1 MPNFQTEQLLL
12 LHYIKNIMRL
22 ASKESRVETSDF
34 HKPEYAAIYKALKTI
49 LATGKTISK
58 NGQVTSP
65 SDKDIIMCIAEHGYI
80 PGFEIKNQGWVTDLC
95 ESAILTESFEYVFA
109 DFKRQSLVEKLVK
122 YGFKPETFYANPD
135 DNLDDKVLKPEFAG
149 LGAPDILDSVKA
161 GLTLVGG
168 EFSRK
173 GTSDVQSAFD
183 NLENLLNETSETP
196 ECGPPI
202 QGDIFSSIIG
212 GAITSRLYIR
222 SASSGMGKTRASVGD
237 ACFLAFPLRYD
248 WTTKQWIEDG
258 RSEKVCLIITEQSM
272 EEVQMMMLAYLS
284 GVNES
289 LIKRGT
295 WSERQKDVVYQA
307 LKVVKAFKDNL
318 TIIRVPNPSIA
329 LLDSVIRE
337 QVILKKI
344 KYVFYDYVF
353 VSPSLLG
360 EFRGQNLRND
370 EILLMFS
377 DALKKL
383 AVDLDIFIM
392 TSTQVNAKADDN
404 KDVRNEAT
412 LAGSRAIINKADFG
426 CVMARPT
433 KEELVAIAGRCKI
446 YEEEVWNEK
455 YPLVPFNMPNCVT
468 DVYKNRGGADT
479 QIRIWSYLDLGTMK
493 RQDYFALDS
502 RNEEVKLA
510 ICPDYTIPFDEE
522 DLKKLELCK
531 KELNN
536 Q

>member
-22 ASKESRVETSDF
+22 ASKEWRVETSDF

-49 LATGKTISK
+49 LATGKTISN

-65 SDKDIIMCIAEHGYI
+65 SDKDLIMCIAEHNYI
-80 PGFEIKNQGWVTDLC
+80 PGFEIKNQGWITDLY
-95 ESAILTESFEYVFA
+95 ETVSLTDSFEYIFA

-122 YGFKPETFYANPD
+122 YGLDPKNFYVNPND
-135 DNLDDKVLKPEFAG
+135 SLDNKVLKPEFAG
-149 LGAPDILDSVKA
+149 LGAPDILDSIKA
-161 GLTLVGG
+161 DIALVGG

-183 NLENLLNETSETP
+183 NLESLLNETAETP
-196 ECGPPI
+196 EVGPPL
-202 QGDIFSSIIG
+202 QGDLFNAILG
-212 GAITSRLYIR
+212 GAISSRLCIR
-222 SASSGMGKTRASVGD
+222 SASSGLGKTRTSVGD
-237 ACFLAFPLRYD
+237 ACLLAFPLRYD
-248 WTTKQWIEDG
+248 WKLKRWIKDG

-284 GVNES
+284 GVNEAA
-289 LIKRGT
+289 IKRNT
-295 WSERQKDVVYQA
+295 WSQEQKRIVYQA
-307 LKVVKAFKDNL
+307 LKVVEIFQDNL
-318 TIIRVPNPSIA
+318 TIIRIPNPSIS

-433 KEELVAIAGRCKI
+433 KEELVAISGLCETEKI
-446 YEEEVWNEK
+446 KWESEHIE
-455 YPLVPFNMPNCVT
+455 PFQMPNCVT
-468 DVYKNRGGADT
+468 DIYKNRGGADT
-479 QIRIWSYLDLGTMK
+479 QMRIWSYLDLGTMK
-493 RQDYFALDS
+493 RHDYFVTDS
-502 RNEEVKLA
+502 RNEGKTPT
-510 ICPDYTIPFDEE
+510 ICPDYDIPFEEE
-522 DLKKLELCK
+522 DLVKRDLCE

>member
-22 ASKESRVETSDF
+22 ASKEWRVETSDF

-49 LATGKTISK
+49 LATGKTISN

-65 SDKDIIMCIAEHGYI
+65 SDKDLIMCIAEHNYI
-80 PGFEIKNQGWVTDLC
+80 PGFEIKNQGWITDLY
-95 ESAILTESFEYVFA
+95 ETVSLTDSFEYVFA

-122 YGFKPETFYANPD
+122 YGLDPKNFYVNPN
-135 DNLDDKVLKPEFAG
+135 DNLDNKVLKPEFAG
-149 LGAPDILDSVKA
+149 LGAPDILDSIKA
-161 GLTLVGG
+161 DIALIGG

-183 NLENLLNETSETP
+183 NLESLLNETAETP
-196 ECGPPI
+196 EVGPPL
-202 QGDIFSSIIG
+202 QGDLFNAILG
-212 GAITSRLYIR
+212 GAISSRLCIR
-222 SASSGMGKTRASVGD
+222 SASSGLGKTRTSVGD
-237 ACFLAFPLRYD
+237 ACLLAFPLRYD
-248 WTTKQWIEDG
+248 WKSKRWIKDG

-284 GVNES
+284 GVNEAA
-289 LIKRGT
+289 IKRNT
-295 WSERQKDVVYQA
+295 WSQEQKRIVYQA
-307 LKVVKAFKDNL
+307 LKVVEIFQDNL
-318 TIIRVPNPSIA
+318 TIIRVPNPSIS

-433 KEELVAIAGRCKI
+433 KEELVAISGLCETEKI
-446 YEEEVWNEK
+446 KWESEHIE
-455 YPLVPFNMPNCVT
+455 PFQMPNCVT
-468 DVYKNRGGADT
+468 DIYKNRGGADT
-479 QIRIWSYLDLGTMK
+479 QMRIWSYLDLGTMK
-493 RQDYFALDS
+493 RHDYFVTDS
-502 RNEEVKLA
+502 RNEGKTPT
-510 ICPDYTIPFDEE
+510 ICPDYDIPFEEE
-522 DLKKLELCK
+522 DTEKLDLCE

>member
-22 ASKESRVETSDF
+22 ASKEWRVETSDF

-49 LATGKTISK
+49 LATGKTISN

-65 SDKDIIMCIAEHGYI
+65 SDKDLIMCIAEHNYI
-80 PGFEIKNQGWVTDLC
+80 PGFEIKNQGWITDLY
-95 ESAILTESFEYVFA
+95 ETVSLTDSFEYVFA

-122 YGFKPETFYANPD
+122 YGLDPKNFYVNPND
-135 DNLDDKVLKPEFAG
+135 SLDNKVLKPEFAG
-149 LGAPDILDSVKA
+149 LGAPDILDSIKA
-161 GLTLVGG
+161 DIALIGG

-183 NLENLLNETSETP
+183 NLESLLNETAETP
-196 ECGPPI
+196 EVGPPL
-202 QGDIFSSIIG
+202 QGDLFNAILG
-212 GAITSRLYIR
+212 GAISSRLCIR
-222 SASSGMGKTRASVGD
+222 SASSGLGKTRTSVGD
-237 ACFLAFPLRYD
+237 ACLLAFPLRYD
-248 WTTKQWIEDG
+248 WKLKKWIKDG

-284 GVNES
+284 GVNEAA
-289 LIKRGT
+289 IKRNT
-295 WSERQKDVVYQA
+295 WSQEQKRIVYQA
-307 LKVVKAFKDNL
+307 LKVVETFQDNL
-318 TIIRVPNPSIA
+318 TIIRVPNPSIS

-433 KEELVAIAGRCKI
+433 KEELVAISGLCETEKI
-446 YEEEVWNEK
+446 KWEAKHIE
-455 YPLVPFNMPNCVT
+455 PFQMPNCVT
-468 DVYKNRGGADT
+468 DIYKNRGGADT
-479 QIRIWSYLDLGTMK
+479 QMRIWSYLDLGTMK
-493 RQDYFALDS
+493 RHDYFVTDS
-502 RNEEVKLA
+502 RNEGKTPT
-510 ICPDYTIPFDEE
+510 ICPEYNIPFEEE
-522 DLKKLELCK
+522 DIEKLDLCE

>member
-22 ASKESRVETSDF
+22 ASKEWRVETSDF

-49 LATGKTISK
+49 LATGKTISN

-65 SDKDIIMCIAEHGYI
+65 SDKDLIMCIAEHNYI
-80 PGFEIKNQGWVTDLC
+80 PDFEIKNQGWITDLY
-95 ESAILTESFEYVFA
+95 ETVSLTDSFEYVFA

-122 YGFKPETFYANPD
+122 YGLDPKNFYVNPND
-135 DNLDDKVLKPEFAG
+135 SLDNKVLKPEFAG
-149 LGAPDILDSVKA
+149 LGAPDILDSIKA
-161 GLTLVGG
+161 DIALVGG

-183 NLENLLNETSETP
+183 NLESLLNETAETP
-196 ECGPPI
+196 EVGPPL
-202 QGDIFSSIIG
+202 QGDLFNAILG
-212 GAITSRLYIR
+212 GAISSRLCIR
-222 SASSGMGKTRASVGD
+222 SASSGLGKTRTSVGD
-237 ACFLAFPLRYD
+237 ACLLAFPLHYD
-248 WTTKQWIEDG
+248 WKLKRWIKDG

-284 GVNES
+284 GVNEAE
-289 LIKRGT
+289 IKRNT
-295 WSERQKDVVYQA
+295 WSQEQKRIVYQA
-307 LKVVKAFKDNL
+307 LKVVEIFQDNL
-318 TIIRVPNPSIA
+318 TIIRVPNPSIS

-433 KEELVAIAGRCKI
+433 KEELVAISGLCETEKI
-446 YEEEVWNEK
+446 KWESEHIE
-455 YPLVPFNMPNCVT
+455 PFQMPNCVT
-468 DVYKNRGGADT
+468 DIYKNRGGADT
-479 QIRIWSYLDLGTMK
+479 QMRIWSYLDLGTMK
-493 RQDYFALDS
+493 RHDYFVTDS
-502 RNEEVKLA
+502 RNEGKMPT
-510 ICPDYTIPFDEE
+510 ICPDYDIPFEE
-522 DLKKLELCK
+522 KDLVKRDLCE

>member
-22 ASKESRVETSDF
+22 ASKEWRVETSDF

-49 LATGKTISK
+49 LATGKTISN

-65 SDKDIIMCIAEHGYI
+65 SDKDLIMCIAEHNYI

-95 ESAILTESFEYVFA
+95 ETVSLTDSFEYVFA

-122 YGFKPETFYANPD
+122 YGLDPKNFYVNPND
-135 DNLDDKVLKPEFAG
+135 SLDNKVLKPEFAG
-149 LGAPDILDSVKA
+149 LGAPDILDSIKA
-161 GLTLVGG
+161 DIALVGG

-183 NLENLLNETSETP
+183 NLESLLNETAETP
-196 ECGPPI
+196 EVGPPL
-202 QGDIFSSIIG
+202 QGDLFNAILG
-212 GAITSRLYIR
+212 GAISSRLCIR
-222 SASSGMGKTRASVGD
+222 SASSGLGKTRTSVGD
-237 ACFLAFPLRYD
+237 ACLLAFPLRYD
-248 WTTKQWIEDG
+248 WKLKRWIKDG

-284 GVNES
+284 GVNEAA
-289 LIKRGT
+289 IKRNT
-295 WSERQKDVVYQA
+295 WSQEQKRIVYQA
-307 LKVVKAFKDNL
+307 LKVVETFQNNL
-318 TIIRVPNPSIA
+318 TIIRVPNPSIS

-433 KEELVAIAGRCKI
+433 KEELVAISGLCETEKI
-446 YEEEVWNEK
+446 EWEAKHIE
-455 YPLVPFNMPNCVT
+455 PFQMPNCVT
-468 DVYKNRGGADT
+468 DIYKNRGGADT
-479 QIRIWSYLDLGTMK
+479 QMRIWSYLDLGTMK
-493 RQDYFALDS
+493 RHDYFVTDN
-502 RNEEVKLA
+502 RNEGKTPT
-510 ICPDYTIPFDEE
+510 ICPDYNIPFEEE
-522 DLKKLELCK
+522 DLVKRDLCE

>member
-22 ASKESRVETSDF
+22 ASKEWRVETSDF

-49 LATGKTISK
+49 LATGKTISN

-65 SDKDIIMCIAEHGYI
+65 SDKDLIMCIAEHNYI
-80 PGFEIKNQGWVTDLC
+80 PGFEIKNQGWITDLY
-95 ESAILTESFEYVFA
+95 ETVSLTDSFEYVFA

-122 YGFKPETFYANPD
+122 YGLDPKNFYVNPN
-135 DNLDDKVLKPEFAG
+135 DNLDNKVLKPEFAG
-149 LGAPDILDSVKA
+149 LGASDILDSIKA
-161 GLTLVGG
+161 DIALIGG

-183 NLENLLNETSETP
+183 NLESLLNETAETP
-196 ECGPPI
+196 EVGPPL
-202 QGDIFSSIIG
+202 QGDLFNAILG
-212 GAITSRLYIR
+212 GAISSRLCIR
-222 SASSGMGKTRASVGD
+222 SASSGLGKTRTSVGD
-237 ACFLAFPLRYD
+237 ACLLAFPLRYD
-248 WTTKQWIEDG
+248 WKLKKWIKEG

-284 GVNES
+284 GVNEAA
-289 LIKRGT
+289 IKRNT
-295 WSERQKDVVYQA
+295 WSQEQKRIVYQA
-307 LKVVKAFKDNL
+307 LKVVETFQNNL
-318 TIIRVPNPSIA
+318 TIIRVPNPSIS

-433 KEELVAIAGRCKI
+433 KEELVAISDLCETEKI
-446 YEEEVWNEK
+446 KWEAEHIE
-455 YPLVPFNMPNCVT
+455 PFQMPNCVT
-468 DVYKNRGGADT
+468 DIYKNRGGADT
-479 QIRIWSYLDLGTMK
+479 QMRIWSYLDLGTMK
-493 RQDYFALDS
+493 RHDYFVTDS
-502 RNEEVKLA
+502 RNEGKTPT
-510 ICPDYTIPFDEE
+510 ICPDYDIPFEEE
-522 DLKKLELCK
+522 DIEKLDLCE

>member
-22 ASKESRVETSDF
+22 ASKEWRVETSDF

-49 LATGKTISK
+49 LATGKTISN

-65 SDKDIIMCIAEHGYI
+65 SDKDLIMCIAEHNYI
-80 PGFEIKNQGWVTDLC
+80 PGFEIKNQGWITDLY
-95 ESAILTESFEYVFA
+95 ETVSLTDSFEYVFA

-122 YGFKPETFYANPD
+122 YGLDPKNFYVNPN
-135 DNLDDKVLKPEFAG
+135 DNLDNKVLKPEFAG
-149 LGAPDILDSVKA
+149 LGASDILDSIKA
-161 GLTLVGG
+161 DIALIGG

-183 NLENLLNETSETP
+183 NLESLLNETAETP
-196 ECGPPI
+196 EVGPPL
-202 QGDIFSSIIG
+202 QGDLFNAILG
-212 GAITSRLYIR
+212 GAISSRLCIR
-222 SASSGMGKTRASVGD
+222 SASSGLGKTRTSVGD
-237 ACFLAFPLRYD
+237 ACLLAFPLRYD
-248 WTTKQWIEDG
+248 WKLKKWIKYG

-284 GVNES
+284 GVNEAA
-289 LIKRGT
+289 IKRNT
-295 WSERQKDVVYQA
+295 WSQEQKRIVYQA
-307 LKVVKAFKDNL
+307 LKVVETFQNNL
-318 TIIRVPNPSIA
+318 TIIRVPNPSIS

-433 KEELVAIAGRCKI
+433 KEELVAISGLCETEKI
-446 YEEEVWNEK
+446 KWEAEHIE
-455 YPLVPFNMPNCVT
+455 PFQMPNCVT
-468 DVYKNRGGADT
+468 DIYKNRGGADT
-479 QIRIWSYLDLGTMK
+479 QMRIWSYLDLGTMK
-493 RQDYFALDS
+493 RHDYFVTDS
-502 RNEEVKLA
+502 RNEGKTPT
-510 ICPDYTIPFDEE
+510 ICPDYDIPFEEE
-522 DLKKLELCK
+522 DIEKLDLCE

>member
-22 ASKESRVETSDF
+22 ASKEWRVETSDF

-49 LATGKTISK
+49 LATGKTISN

-65 SDKDIIMCIAEHGYI
+65 SDKDLIMCIAEHNYI
-80 PGFEIKNQGWVTDLC
+80 PGFEIKNQGWITDLY
-95 ESAILTESFEYVFA
+95 ETVSLTDSFEYVFA

-122 YGFKPETFYANPD
+122 YGLDPKNFYVNPND
-135 DNLDDKVLKPEFAG
+135 SLDNKVLKPEFAG
-149 LGAPDILDSVKA
+149 LGAPDILDSIKA
-161 GLTLVGG
+161 DISLVGG

-183 NLENLLNETSETP
+183 NLESLLNETAETP
-196 ECGPPI
+196 EVGPPL
-202 QGDIFSSIIG
+202 QGDLFNAILG
-212 GAITSRLYIR
+212 GAISSRLCIR
-222 SASSGMGKTRASVGD
+222 SASSGLGKTRTSVGD
-237 ACFLAFPLRYD
+237 ACLLAFPLRYD
-248 WTTKQWIEDG
+248 WKLKRWIKDG

-284 GVNES
+284 GVNEAA
-289 LIKRGT
+289 IKRNT
-295 WSERQKDVVYQA
+295 WSQEQKKIVYQA
-307 LKVVKAFKDNL
+307 LKVVEIFQDNL
-318 TIIRVPNPSIA
+318 TIIRVPNPSIS
-329 LLDSVIRE
+329 LLDSIIRE

-433 KEELVAIAGRCKI
+433 KEELVAISGLCETEKI
-446 YEEEVWNEK
+446 KWESEHIE
-455 YPLVPFNMPNCVT
+455 PFQMPNCVT
-468 DVYKNRGGADT
+468 DIYKNRGGADT
-479 QIRIWSYLDLGTMK
+479 QMRIWSYLDLGTMK
-493 RQDYFALDS
+493 RHDYFVTDS
-502 RNEEVKLA
+502 RNEGKTPT
-510 ICPDYTIPFDEE
+510 ICPDYDIPFEEE
-522 DLKKLELCK
+522 DLVKRDLCE

>member
-22 ASKESRVETSDF
+22 ASKEWRVETSDF

-49 LATGKTISK
+49 LATGKTISN

-65 SDKDIIMCIAEHGYI
+65 SDKDLIMCIAEHNYI
-80 PGFEIKNQGWVTDLC
+80 PGFEIKNQGWITDLY
-95 ESAILTESFEYVFA
+95 ETVSLTDSFEYVFA

-122 YGFKPETFYANPD
+122 YGLDPKNFYVNPN
-135 DNLDDKVLKPEFAG
+135 DNLDNKVLKPEFAG
-149 LGAPDILDSVKA
+149 LGAPDILDSIKA
-161 GLTLVGG
+161 DIALIGG

-183 NLENLLNETSETP
+183 NLESLLNETAETP
-196 ECGPPI
+196 EVGPPL
-202 QGDIFSSIIG
+202 QGDLFNAILG
-212 GAITSRLYIR
+212 GAISSRLCIR
-222 SASSGMGKTRASVGD
+222 SASSGLGKTRTSVGD
-237 ACFLAFPLRYD
+237 ACLLAFPLRYD
-248 WTTKQWIEDG
+248 WKLKKWIKYG

-284 GVNES
+284 GVNEAA
-289 LIKRGT
+289 IKRNT
-295 WSERQKDVVYQA
+295 WSQEQKRIVYQA
-307 LKVVKAFKDNL
+307 LKVVETFQDNL
-318 TIIRVPNPSIA
+318 TIIRVPNPSIS

-433 KEELVAIAGRCKI
+433 KEELVAISDLCETEKI
-446 YEEEVWNEK
+446 KWEAEHIE
-455 YPLVPFNMPNCVT
+455 PFQMPNCVT
-468 DVYKNRGGADT
+468 DIYKNRGGADT
-479 QIRIWSYLDLGTMK
+479 QMRIWSYLDLGTMK
-493 RQDYFALDS
+493 RHDYFVTDS
-502 RNEEVKLA
+502 RNEGKTPT
-510 ICPDYTIPFDEE
+510 ICPDYDIPFEEE
-522 DLKKLELCK
+522 DIEKLDLCE

>member
-22 ASKESRVETSDF
+22 ASKEWRVETSDF

-49 LATGKTISK
+49 LATGKTISN

-65 SDKDIIMCIAEHGYI
+65 SDKDLIMCIAEHNYI
-80 PGFEIKNQGWVTDLC
+80 PGFEIKNQGWITDLY
-95 ESAILTESFEYVFA
+95 ETVSLTDSFEYVFA

-122 YGFKPETFYANPD
+122 YGLDPKNFYVNPN
-135 DNLDDKVLKPEFAG
+135 DNLDNKVLKPEFAG
-149 LGAPDILDSVKA
+149 LGAPDILDSIKA
-161 GLTLVGG
+161 DIALIGG

-183 NLENLLNETSETP
+183 NLESLLNETAETP
-196 ECGPPI
+196 EVGPPL
-202 QGDIFSSIIG
+202 QGDLFNAILG
-212 GAITSRLYIR
+212 GAISSRLCIR
-222 SASSGMGKTRASVGD
+222 SASSGLGKTRTSVGD
-237 ACFLAFPLRYD
+237 ACLLAFPLRYD
-248 WTTKQWIEDG
+248 WKLKKWIKDG

-284 GVNES
+284 GVNEAA
-289 LIKRGT
+289 IKRNT
-295 WSERQKDVVYQA
+295 WSQEQKRIVYQA
-307 LKVVKAFKDNL
+307 LKVVETFQDNL
-318 TIIRVPNPSIA
+318 TIIRVPNPSIS

-433 KEELVAIAGRCKI
+433 KEELVAISDLCETEKI
-446 YEEEVWNEK
+446 KWEAEHIE
-455 YPLVPFNMPNCVT
+455 PFQMPNCVT
-468 DVYKNRGGADT
+468 DIYKNRGGADT
-479 QIRIWSYLDLGTMK
+479 QMRIWSYLDLGTMK
-493 RQDYFALDS
+493 RHDYFVTDS
-502 RNEEVKLA
+502 RNEGKTPT
-510 ICPDYTIPFDEE
+510 ICPDYDIPFEEE
-522 DLKKLELCK
+522 DIEKLDLCE

>member
-22 ASKESRVETSDF
+22 ASKEWRVETSDF

-49 LATGKTISK
+49 LATGKTISN

-65 SDKDIIMCIAEHGYI
+65 SDKDLIMCIAEHNYI

-95 ESAILTESFEYVFA
+95 ETVSLTDSFEYVFA

-122 YGFKPETFYANPD
+122 YGLDPKNFYVNPND
-135 DNLDDKVLKPEFAG
+135 SLDNKVLKPEFAG
-149 LGAPDILDSVKA
+149 LGAPDILDSIKA
-161 GLTLVGG
+161 DIALVGG

-183 NLENLLNETSETP
+183 NLESLLNETAETP
-196 ECGPPI
+196 EVGPPL
-202 QGDIFSSIIG
+202 QGDLFNAILG
-212 GAITSRLYIR
+212 GAISSRLCIR
-222 SASSGMGKTRASVGD
+222 SASSGLGKTRTSVGD
-237 ACFLAFPLRYD
+237 ACLLAFPLHYD
-248 WTTKQWIEDG
+248 WKLKRWIKDG

-284 GVNES
+284 GVNEAA
-289 LIKRGT
+289 IKRNT
-295 WSERQKDVVYQA
+295 WSQEQKRIVYQA
-307 LKVVKAFKDNL
+307 LKVVEIFQDNL
-318 TIIRVPNPSIA
+318 TIIRVPNPSIS

-433 KEELVAIAGRCKI
+433 KEELVAISGLCETEKI
-446 YEEEVWNEK
+446 KWESEHIE
-455 YPLVPFNMPNCVT
+455 PFQMPNCVT
-468 DVYKNRGGADT
+468 DIYKNRGGADT
-479 QIRIWSYLDLGTMK
+479 QMRIWSYLDLGTMK
-493 RQDYFALDS
+493 RHDYFVTDN
-502 RNEEVKLA
+502 RNEGKTPT
-510 ICPDYTIPFDEE
+510 ICPDYAIPFEEE
-522 DLKKLELCK
+522 DLVKRDLCE

>member
-22 ASKESRVETSDF
+22 ASKEWRVETSDF

-49 LATGKTISK
+49 LATGKTISN

-65 SDKDIIMCIAEHGYI
+65 SDKDLIMCIAEHNYI
-80 PGFEIKNQGWVTDLC
+80 PGFEIKNQGWVTDLY
-95 ESAILTESFEYVFA
+95 ETVSLTDSFEYVFA

-122 YGFKPETFYANPD
+122 YGFDPKNFYVNPND
-135 DNLDDKVLKPEFAG
+135 SLDNKVLKPEFAG
-149 LGAPDILDSVKA
+149 LGAPDILDSIKA
-161 GLTLVGG
+161 DIALIGG

-183 NLENLLNETSETP
+183 NLESLLNETAETP
-196 ECGPPI
+196 EVGPPL
-202 QGDIFSSIIG
+202 QGDLFNAILG
-212 GAITSRLYIR
+212 GAISSRLCIR
-222 SASSGMGKTRASVGD
+222 SASSGLGKTRTSVGD
-237 ACFLAFPLRYD
+237 ACLLAFPLRYD
-248 WTTKQWIEDG
+248 WKLKKWIKDG

-284 GVNES
+284 GVNEAA
-289 LIKRGT
+289 IKRNT
-295 WSERQKDVVYQA
+295 WSQEQKRIVYQA
-307 LKVVKAFKDNL
+307 LKVVETFQDNL
-318 TIIRVPNPSIA
+318 TIIRVPNPSIS

-377 DALKKL
+377 DSLKKL

-433 KEELVAIAGRCKI
+433 KEELVAISDLCETEKI
-446 YEEEVWNEK
+446 KWEAEHIE
-455 YPLVPFNMPNCVT
+455 PFQMPNCVT
-468 DVYKNRGGADT
+468 DIYKNRGGADT
-479 QIRIWSYLDLGTMK
+479 QMRIWSYLDLGTMK
-493 RQDYFALDS
+493 RHDYFVTDS
-502 RNEEVKLA
+502 RNEGKTPT
-510 ICPDYTIPFDEE
+510 ICPDYNIPFEEE
-522 DLKKLELCK
+522 DIEKLDLCE

>member
-22 ASKESRVETSDF
+22 ASKEWRVETSDF

-49 LATGKTISK
+49 LATGKTISN

-65 SDKDIIMCIAEHGYI
+65 SDKDLIMCIAEHNYI
-80 PGFEIKNQGWVTDLC
+80 PGFEIKNQGWVTDLY
-95 ESAILTESFEYVFA
+95 ETVSLTDSFEYVFA

-122 YGFKPETFYANPD
+122 YGFDPKNFYVNPND
-135 DNLDDKVLKPEFAG
+135 SLDNKVLKPEFAG
-149 LGAPDILDSVKA
+149 LGAPDILDSIKA
-161 GLTLVGG
+161 DIALIGG

-183 NLENLLNETSETP
+183 NLESLLNETAETP
-196 ECGPPI
+196 EVGPPL
-202 QGDIFSSIIG
+202 QGDLFNAILG
-212 GAITSRLYIR
+212 GAISSRLCIR
-222 SASSGMGKTRASVGD
+222 SASSGLGKTRTSVGD
-237 ACFLAFPLRYD
+237 ACLLAFPLRYD
-248 WTTKQWIEDG
+248 WKLKKWIKDG

-284 GVNES
+284 GVNEAA
-289 LIKRGT
+289 IKRNT
-295 WSERQKDVVYQA
+295 WSQEQKRIVYQA
-307 LKVVKAFKDNL
+307 LKVVETFQDNL
-318 TIIRVPNPSIA
+318 TIIRVPNPSIS

-433 KEELVAIAGRCKI
+433 KEELVAISSLCETKKI
-446 YEEEVWNEK
+446 EWEAEHIE
-455 YPLVPFNMPNCVT
+455 PFQMPNCVT
-468 DVYKNRGGADT
+468 DIYKNRGGADT
-479 QIRIWSYLDLGTMK
+479 QMRIWSYLDLGTMK
-493 RQDYFALDS
+493 RHDYFVTDS
-502 RNEEVKLA
+502 RNEGKTPT
-510 ICPDYTIPFDEE
+510 ICPDYNIPFEEE
-522 DLKKLELCK
+522 DIEKLDLCE

>member
-22 ASKESRVETSDF
+22 ASKEWRVETSDF

-49 LATGKTISK
+49 LATGKTISN

-65 SDKDIIMCIAEHGYI
+65 SDKDLIMCIAEHNYI
-80 PGFEIKNQGWVTDLC
+80 PGFEIKNQGWITDLY
-95 ESAILTESFEYVFA
+95 ETVSLTDSFEYVFA

-122 YGFKPETFYANPD
+122 YGLDPKNFYVNPN
-135 DNLDDKVLKPEFAG
+135 DNLDNKVLKPEFAG
-149 LGAPDILDSVKA
+149 LGASDILDSIKA
-161 GLTLVGG
+161 DIALIGG

-183 NLENLLNETSETP
+183 NLESLLNETAETP
-196 ECGPPI
+196 EVGPPL
-202 QGDIFSSIIG
+202 QGDLFNAILG
-212 GAITSRLYIR
+212 GAISSRLCIR
-222 SASSGMGKTRASVGD
+222 SASSGLGKTRTSVGD
-237 ACFLAFPLRYD
+237 ACLLAFPLRYD
-248 WTTKQWIEDG
+248 WKLKKWIKEG

-284 GVNES
+284 GVNEAA
-289 LIKRGT
+289 IKRNT
-295 WSERQKDVVYQA
+295 WSQEQKRIVYQA
-307 LKVVKAFKDNL
+307 LKVVETFQNNL
-318 TIIRVPNPSIA
+318 TIIRVPNPSIS

-433 KEELVAIAGRCKI
+433 KEELVAISDLCETEKI
-446 YEEEVWNEK
+446 KWEAK
-455 YPLVPFNMPNCVT
+455 YIEPFQMPNCVT
-468 DVYKNRGGADT
+468 DIYKNRGGADT
-479 QIRIWSYLDLGTMK
+479 QMRIWSYLDLGTMK
-493 RQDYFALDS
+493 RHDYFVTDS
-502 RNEEVKLA
+502 RNEGKTPT
-510 ICPDYTIPFDEE
+510 ICPEYNIPFEEE
-522 DLKKLELCK
+522 DIEKLDLCEKK
-531 KELNN
+531 LNN

>member
-1 MPNFQTEQLLL
+1 
-12 LHYIKNIMRL
+12 MRL
-22 ASKESRVETSDF
+22 ASKEWRVETSDF

-49 LATGKTISK
+49 LATGKTISN

-65 SDKDIIMCIAEHGYI
+65 SDKDLIMCIAEHNYI
-80 PGFEIKNQGWVTDLC
+80 PGFEIKNQGWITDLY
-95 ESAILTESFEYVFA
+95 ETVSLTDSFEYVFA

-122 YGFKPETFYANPD
+122 YGLDPKNFYVNPN
-135 DNLDDKVLKPEFAG
+135 DNLDNKVLKPEFAG
-149 LGAPDILDSVKA
+149 LGASDILDSIKA
-161 GLTLVGG
+161 DIALIGG

-183 NLENLLNETSETP
+183 NLESLLNETAETP
-196 ECGPPI
+196 EVGPPL
-202 QGDIFSSIIG
+202 QGDLFNAILG
-212 GAITSRLYIR
+212 GAISSRLCIR
-222 SASSGMGKTRASVGD
+222 SASSGLGKTRTSVGD
-237 ACFLAFPLRYD
+237 ACLLAFPLRYD
-248 WTTKQWIEDG
+248 WKLKKWIKYG

-284 GVNES
+284 GVNEAA
-289 LIKRGT
+289 IKRNT
-295 WSERQKDVVYQA
+295 WSQEQKRIVYQA
-307 LKVVKAFKDNL
+307 LKVVETFQNNL
-318 TIIRVPNPSIA
+318 TIIRVPNPSIS

-433 KEELVAIAGRCKI
+433 KEELVAISDLCETEKI
-446 YEEEVWNEK
+446 KWEAEHIE
-455 YPLVPFNMPNCVT
+455 PFQMPNCVT
-468 DVYKNRGGADT
+468 DIYKNRGGADT
-479 QIRIWSYLDLGTMK
+479 QMRIWSYLDLGTMK
-493 RQDYFALDS
+493 RHDYFVTDS
-502 RNEEVKLA
+502 RNEGKTPT
-510 ICPDYTIPFDEE
+510 ICPDYDIPFEEE
-522 DLKKLELCK
+522 DIEKLDLCE

>member
-22 ASKESRVETSDF
+22 ASKEWRVETSDF

-49 LATGKTISK
+49 LATGKTISN

-65 SDKDIIMCIAEHGYI
+65 SDKDLIMCIAEHNYI
-80 PGFEIKNQGWVTDLC
+80 PGFEIKNQGWITDLY
-95 ESAILTESFEYVFA
+95 ETVSLTDSFEYVFA

-122 YGFKPETFYANPD
+122 YGLDPKNFYVNPND
-135 DNLDDKVLKPEFAG
+135 SLDNKVLKPEFAG
-149 LGAPDILDSVKA
+149 LGAPDILDSIKA
-161 GLTLVGG
+161 DIALIGG

-183 NLENLLNETSETP
+183 NLESLLNETAETP
-196 ECGPPI
+196 EVGPPL
-202 QGDIFSSIIG
+202 QGDLFNAILG
-212 GAITSRLYIR
+212 GAISSRLCIR
-222 SASSGMGKTRASVGD
+222 SASSGLGKTRTSVGD
-237 ACFLAFPLRYD
+237 ACLLAFPLRYD
-248 WTTKQWIEDG
+248 WKLKKWIKDG

-284 GVNES
+284 GVNEAA
-289 LIKRGT
+289 IKRNT
-295 WSERQKDVVYQA
+295 WSQEQKRIVYQA
-307 LKVVKAFKDNL
+307 LKVVETFQDNL
-318 TIIRVPNPSIA
+318 TIIRVPNPSIS

-360 EFRGQNLRND
+360 EFKGQNLRND

-433 KEELVAIAGRCKI
+433 KEELVAISSLCETEKI
-446 YEEEVWNEK
+446 QWEAEHIE
-455 YPLVPFNMPNCVT
+455 PFQMPNCVT
-468 DVYKNRGGADT
+468 DIYKNRGGADT
-479 QIRIWSYLDLGTMK
+479 QMRIWSYLDLGTMK
-493 RQDYFALDS
+493 RHDYFVTDS
-502 RNEEVKLA
+502 RNEGKTPT
-510 ICPDYTIPFDEE
+510 ICPDYDIPFEEE
-522 DLKKLELCK
+522 DIEKLDLCE

>member
-22 ASKESRVETSDF
+22 ASKEWRVETSDF

-49 LATGKTISK
+49 LATGKTISN

-65 SDKDIIMCIAEHGYI
+65 SDKDLIMCIAEHNYI
-80 PGFEIKNQGWVTDLC
+80 PGFEIKNQGWVTDLY
-95 ESAILTESFEYVFA
+95 ETVSLTDSFEYVFA

-122 YGFKPETFYANPD
+122 YGLDPKNFYVNPND
-135 DNLDDKVLKPEFAG
+135 SLDNKVLKPEFAG
-149 LGAPDILDSVKA
+149 LGAPDILDSIKA
-161 GLTLVGG
+161 DIALVGG

-183 NLENLLNETSETP
+183 NLESLLNETAETP
-196 ECGPPI
+196 EVGPPL
-202 QGDIFSSIIG
+202 QGDLFNAILG
-212 GAITSRLYIR
+212 GAISSRLCIR
-222 SASSGMGKTRASVGD
+222 SASSGLGKTRTSVGD
-237 ACFLAFPLRYD
+237 ACLLAFPLRYD
-248 WTTKQWIEDG
+248 WKSKRWIEDG

-284 GVNES
+284 GVNEAA
-289 LIKRGT
+289 IKRNT
-295 WSERQKDVVYQA
+295 WSQEQKRIVYQA
-307 LKVVKAFKDNL
+307 LKVVEIFQDNL
-318 TIIRVPNPSIA
+318 TIIRVPNPSIS

-433 KEELVAIAGRCKI
+433 KEELVAISGLCETEKI
-446 YEEEVWNEK
+446 KWESEHIE
-455 YPLVPFNMPNCVT
+455 PFQMPNCVT
-468 DVYKNRGGADT
+468 DIYKNRGGADT
-479 QIRIWSYLDLGTMK
+479 QMRIWSYLDLGTMK
-493 RQDYFALDS
+493 RHDYFVTDS
-502 RNEEVKLA
+502 RNEGKTPT
-510 ICPDYTIPFDEE
+510 ICPDYDIPFEEE
-522 DLKKLELCK
+522 DLVKRDLCE

>member
-22 ASKESRVETSDF
+22 ASKEWRVETSDF

-49 LATGKTISK
+49 LATGKTISN

-65 SDKDIIMCIAEHGYI
+65 SDKDLIMCIAEHNYI
-80 PGFEIKNQGWVTDLC
+80 PGFEIKNQGWITDLY
-95 ESAILTESFEYVFA
+95 ETVSLTDSFEYVFA

-122 YGFKPETFYANPD
+122 YGLDPKNFYVNPND
-135 DNLDDKVLKPEFAG
+135 SLDNKVLKPEFAG
-149 LGAPDILDSVKA
+149 LGAPDILDSIKA
-161 GLTLVGG
+161 DIALIGG

-183 NLENLLNETSETP
+183 NLESLLNETAETP
-196 ECGPPI
+196 EVGPPL
-202 QGDIFSSIIG
+202 QGDLFNAILG
-212 GAITSRLYIR
+212 GAISSRLCIR
-222 SASSGMGKTRASVGD
+222 SASSGLGKTRTSVGD
-237 ACFLAFPLRYD
+237 ACLLAFPLRYD
-248 WTTKQWIEDG
+248 WKLKRWIKDG

-284 GVNES
+284 GVNEAA
-289 LIKRGT
+289 IKRNT
-295 WSERQKDVVYQA
+295 WSQEQKRIVYQA
-307 LKVVKAFKDNL
+307 LKVVETFQDNL
-318 TIIRVPNPSIA
+318 TIIRVPNPSIS

-433 KEELVAIAGRCKI
+433 KEELVAISGLCETEKI
-446 YEEEVWNEK
+446 KWEAEHIE
-455 YPLVPFNMPNCVT
+455 PFQMPNCVT
-468 DVYKNRGGADT
+468 DIYKNRGGADT

-493 RQDYFALDS
+493 RHDYFVTDS
-502 RNEEVKLA
+502 RNEGKTPT
-510 ICPDYTIPFDEE
+510 ICPEYNIPFEEE
-522 DLKKLELCK
+522 DIEKLDLCEN
-531 KELNN
+531 ELNN

>member
-1 MPNFQTEQLLL
+1 
-12 LHYIKNIMRL
+12 MRL
-22 ASKESRVETSDF
+22 ASKEWRVETSDF

-49 LATGKTISK
+49 LATGKTISN

-65 SDKDIIMCIAEHGYI
+65 SDKDLIMCIAEHNYI
-80 PGFEIKNQGWVTDLC
+80 PGFEIKNQGWITDLY
-95 ESAILTESFEYVFA
+95 ETVSLTDSFEYVFA

-122 YGFKPETFYANPD
+122 YGLDPKNFYVNPN
-135 DNLDDKVLKPEFAG
+135 DNLDNKVLKPEFAG
-149 LGAPDILDSVKA
+149 LGASDILDSIKA
-161 GLTLVGG
+161 DIALIGG

-183 NLENLLNETSETP
+183 NLESLLNETAETP
-196 ECGPPI
+196 EVGPPL
-202 QGDIFSSIIG
+202 QGDLFNAILG
-212 GAITSRLYIR
+212 GAISSRLCIR
-222 SASSGMGKTRASVGD
+222 SASSGLGKTRTSVGD
-237 ACFLAFPLRYD
+237 ACLLAFPLRYD
-248 WTTKQWIEDG
+248 WKLKKWIKYG

-284 GVNES
+284 GVNEAA
-289 LIKRGT
+289 IKRNT
-295 WSERQKDVVYQA
+295 WSQEQKRIVYQA
-307 LKVVKAFKDNL
+307 LKVVETFQNNL
-318 TIIRVPNPSIA
+318 TIIRVPNPSIS

-433 KEELVAIAGRCKI
+433 KEELVAISGLCETEKI
-446 YEEEVWNEK
+446 KWEAEHIE
-455 YPLVPFNMPNCVT
+455 PFQMPNCVT
-468 DVYKNRGGADT
+468 DIYKNRGGADT
-479 QIRIWSYLDLGTMK
+479 QMRIWSYLDLGTMK
-493 RQDYFALDS
+493 RHDYFVTDS
-502 RNEEVKLA
+502 RNEGKTPT
-510 ICPDYTIPFDEE
+510 ICPDYDIPFEEE
-522 DLKKLELCK
+522 DIEKLDLCE

>member
-22 ASKESRVETSDF
+22 ASKEWRVETSDF

-49 LATGKTISK
+49 LATGKTISN

-65 SDKDIIMCIAEHGYI
+65 SDKDLIMCIAEHNYI
-80 PGFEIKNQGWVTDLC
+80 PGFEIKNQGWVTDLY
-95 ESAILTESFEYVFA
+95 ETVSLTDSFEYVFA

-122 YGFKPETFYANPD
+122 YGFDPKNFYVNPND
-135 DNLDDKVLKPEFAG
+135 SLDNKVLKPEFAG
-149 LGAPDILDSVKA
+149 LGAPDILDSIKA
-161 GLTLVGG
+161 DIALIGG

-183 NLENLLNETSETP
+183 NLESLLNETAETP
-196 ECGPPI
+196 EVGPPL
-202 QGDIFSSIIG
+202 QGDLFNAILG
-212 GAITSRLYIR
+212 GAISSRLCIR
-222 SASSGMGKTRASVGD
+222 SASSGLGKTRTSVGD
-237 ACFLAFPLRYD
+237 ACLLAFPLRYD
-248 WTTKQWIEDG
+248 WKLKKWIKDG

-284 GVNES
+284 GVNEAA
-289 LIKRGT
+289 IKRNT
-295 WSERQKDVVYQA
+295 WSQEQKRIVYQA
-307 LKVVKAFKDNL
+307 LKVVETFQDNL
-318 TIIRVPNPSIA
+318 TIIRVPNPSIS

-433 KEELVAIAGRCKI
+433 KEELIAISSLCETKKI
-446 YEEEVWNEK
+446 EWEAEHIE
-455 YPLVPFNMPNCVT
+455 PFQMPNCVT
-468 DVYKNRGGADT
+468 DIYKNRGGADT
-479 QIRIWSYLDLGTMK
+479 QMRIWSYLDLGTMK
-493 RQDYFALDS
+493 RHDYFVTDS
-502 RNEEVKLA
+502 RNEGKTPT
-510 ICPDYTIPFDEE
+510 ICPDYNIPFEEE
-522 DLKKLELCK
+522 DIEKLDLCE

>member
-22 ASKESRVETSDF
+22 ASKEWRVETSDF

-49 LATGKTISK
+49 LATGKTISN

-65 SDKDIIMCIAEHGYI
+65 SDKDLIMCIAEHNYI
-80 PGFEIKNQGWVTDLC
+80 PGFEIKNQGWITDLY
-95 ESAILTESFEYVFA
+95 ETVSLTDSFEYVFA

-122 YGFKPETFYANPD
+122 YGLDPKNFYVNPND
-135 DNLDDKVLKPEFAG
+135 SLDNKVLKPEFAG
-149 LGAPDILDSVKA
+149 LGAPDILDSIKA
-161 GLTLVGG
+161 DIALVGG

-183 NLENLLNETSETP
+183 NLESLLNETAETP
-196 ECGPPI
+196 EVGPPL
-202 QGDIFSSIIG
+202 QGDLFNAILG
-212 GAITSRLYIR
+212 GAISSRLCIR
-222 SASSGMGKTRASVGD
+222 SASSGLGKTRTSVGD
-237 ACFLAFPLRYD
+237 ACLLAFPLRYD
-248 WTTKQWIEDG
+248 WKLKRWIKDG

-284 GVNES
+284 GVNEAA
-289 LIKRGT
+289 IKRNT
-295 WSERQKDVVYQA
+295 WSQEQKRIVYQA
-307 LKVVKAFKDNL
+307 LKVVEIFQDNL
-318 TIIRVPNPSIA
+318 TIIRIPNPSIS

-433 KEELVAIAGRCKI
+433 KEELVAISGLCETEKI
-446 YEEEVWNEK
+446 KWESEHIE
-455 YPLVPFNMPNCVT
+455 PFQMPNCVT
-468 DVYKNRGGADT
+468 DIYKNRGGADT
-479 QIRIWSYLDLGTMK
+479 QMRIWSYLDLGTMK
-493 RQDYFALDS
+493 RHDYFVTDS
-502 RNEEVKLA
+502 RNEGKTPT
-510 ICPDYTIPFDEE
+510 ICPDYDIPFEEE
-522 DLKKLELCK
+522 DLVKRDLCE

>member
-22 ASKESRVETSDF
+22 ASKEWRVETSDF

-49 LATGKTISK
+49 LATGKTISN

-65 SDKDIIMCIAEHGYI
+65 SDKDLIMCIAEHNYI
-80 PGFEIKNQGWVTDLC
+80 PGFEIKNQGWITDLY
-95 ESAILTESFEYVFA
+95 ETVSLTDSFEYVFA

-122 YGFKPETFYANPD
+122 YGFDPKNFYVNPN
-135 DNLDDKVLKPEFAG
+135 DNLDNKVLKPEFAG
-149 LGAPDILDSVKA
+149 LGAPDILDSIKA
-161 GLTLVGG
+161 DIALIGG

-183 NLENLLNETSETP
+183 NLESLLNETAETP
-196 ECGPPI
+196 EVGPPL
-202 QGDIFSSIIG
+202 QGDLFNAILG
-212 GAITSRLYIR
+212 GAISSRLCIR
-222 SASSGMGKTRASVGD
+222 SASSGLGKTRTSVGD
-237 ACFLAFPLRYD
+237 ACLLAFPLRYD
-248 WTTKQWIEDG
+248 WKLKKWIKDG

-284 GVNES
+284 GVNEAA
-289 LIKRGT
+289 IKRNT
-295 WSERQKDVVYQA
+295 WSQEQKRIVYQA
-307 LKVVKAFKDNL
+307 LKVVETFQDNL
-318 TIIRVPNPSIA
+318 TIIRVPNPSIS

-360 EFRGQNLRND
+360 EFKGQNLRND

-433 KEELVAIAGRCKI
+433 KEELVAISSLCETEKI
-446 YEEEVWNEK
+446 KWEAEHIE
-455 YPLVPFNMPNCVT
+455 PFQMPNCVT
-468 DVYKNRGGADT
+468 DIYKNRGGADT
-479 QIRIWSYLDLGTMK
+479 QMRIWSYLDLGTMK
-493 RQDYFALDS
+493 RHDYFVTDS
-502 RNEEVKLA
+502 RNEGKTPT
-510 ICPDYTIPFDEE
+510 ICPDYAIPFEEE
-522 DLKKLELCK
+522 DIEKLDLCE

>member
-22 ASKESRVETSDF
+22 ASKEWRVETSDF

-49 LATGKTISK
+49 LATGKTISN

-65 SDKDIIMCIAEHGYI
+65 SDKDLIMCIAEHNYI
-80 PGFEIKNQGWVTDLC
+80 PGFEIKNQGWITDLC
-95 ESAILTESFEYVFA
+95 ETVSLTDSFEYVFA

-122 YGFKPETFYANPD
+122 YGLDPKNFYVNPND
-135 DNLDDKVLKPEFAG
+135 SLDNKVLKPEFAG
-149 LGAPDILDSVKA
+149 LGAPDILDSIKA
-161 GLTLVGG
+161 DIALVGG

-183 NLENLLNETSETP
+183 NLESLLNETAETP
-196 ECGPPI
+196 EVGPPL
-202 QGDIFSSIIG
+202 QGNLFNAILG
-212 GAITSRLYIR
+212 GAISSRLCIR
-222 SASSGMGKTRASVGD
+222 SASSGLGKTRTSVGD
-237 ACFLAFPLRYD
+237 ACLLAFPLRYD
-248 WTTKQWIEDG
+248 WKLKKWIKDG

-284 GVNES
+284 GVNEAA
-289 LIKRGT
+289 IKRNT
-295 WSERQKDVVYQA
+295 WSQEQKRIVYQA
-307 LKVVKAFKDNL
+307 LKVVEIFQDNL
-318 TIIRVPNPSIA
+318 TIIRVPNPSIS

-433 KEELVAIAGRCKI
+433 KEELVAISGLCETEKI
-446 YEEEVWNEK
+446 KWESEHIE
-455 YPLVPFNMPNCVT
+455 PFQMPNCVT
-468 DVYKNRGGADT
+468 DIYKNRGGADT
-479 QIRIWSYLDLGTMK
+479 QMRIWSYLDLGTMK
-493 RQDYFALDS
+493 RHDYFVTDS
-502 RNEEVKLA
+502 RNEGKTPT
-510 ICPDYTIPFDEE
+510 ICPDYDIPFEEE
-522 DLKKLELCK
+522 DLVKRDLCE

>member
-22 ASKESRVETSDF
+22 ASKEWRVETSDF

-49 LATGKTISK
+49 LATGKTISN

-65 SDKDIIMCIAEHGYI
+65 SDKDLIMCIAEHNYI
-80 PGFEIKNQGWVTDLC
+80 PGFEIKNQGWITDLY
-95 ESAILTESFEYVFA
+95 ETVSLTDSFEYVFA

-122 YGFKPETFYANPD
+122 YGLDPKNFYVNPN
-135 DNLDDKVLKPEFAG
+135 DNLDNKVLKPEFAG
-149 LGAPDILDSVKA
+149 LGASDILDSIKA
-161 GLTLVGG
+161 DIALIGG

-183 NLENLLNETSETP
+183 NLESLLNETAETP
-196 ECGPPI
+196 EVGPPL
-202 QGDIFSSIIG
+202 QGDLFNAILG
-212 GAITSRLYIR
+212 GAISSRLCIR
-222 SASSGMGKTRASVGD
+222 SASSGLGKTRTSVGD
-237 ACFLAFPLRYD
+237 ACLLAFPLRYD
-248 WTTKQWIEDG
+248 WKLKKWIKYG

-284 GVNES
+284 GVNEAA
-289 LIKRGT
+289 IKRNT
-295 WSERQKDVVYQA
+295 WSQEQKRIVYQA
-307 LKVVKAFKDNL
+307 LKVVETFQNNL
-318 TIIRVPNPSIA
+318 TIIRVPNPSIS

-433 KEELVAIAGRCKI
+433 KEELVAISDLCETEKI
-446 YEEEVWNEK
+446 KWESEHIE
-455 YPLVPFNMPNCVT
+455 PFQMPNCVT
-468 DVYKNRGGADT
+468 DIYKNRGGADT
-479 QIRIWSYLDLGTMK
+479 QMRIWSYLDLGTMK
-493 RQDYFALDS
+493 RHDYFVTDS
-502 RNEEVKLA
+502 RNEGKTPT
-510 ICPDYTIPFDEE
+510 ICPDYDIPFEEE
-522 DLKKLELCK
+522 DIEKLDLCE

>member
-22 ASKESRVETSDF
+22 ASKEWRVETSDF

-49 LATGKTISK
+49 LATGKTISN

-65 SDKDIIMCIAEHGYI
+65 SDKDLIMCIAEHNYI
-80 PGFEIKNQGWVTDLC
+80 PGFEIKNQGWITDLY
-95 ESAILTESFEYVFA
+95 ETVSLTDSFEYVFA

-122 YGFKPETFYANPD
+122 YGLDPKNFYVNPN
-135 DNLDDKVLKPEFAG
+135 DNLDNKVLKPEFAG
-149 LGAPDILDSVKA
+149 LGASDILDSIKA
-161 GLTLVGG
+161 DIALIGG

-183 NLENLLNETSETP
+183 NLESLLNETAETP
-196 ECGPPI
+196 EVGPPL
-202 QGDIFSSIIG
+202 QGDLFNAILG
-212 GAITSRLYIR
+212 GAISSRLCIR
-222 SASSGMGKTRASVGD
+222 SASSGLGKTRTSVGD
-237 ACFLAFPLRYD
+237 ACLLAFPLRYD
-248 WTTKQWIEDG
+248 WKLKKWIKDG

-284 GVNES
+284 GVNEAA
-289 LIKRGT
+289 IKRNT
-295 WSERQKDVVYQA
+295 WSQEQKRIVYQA
-307 LKVVKAFKDNL
+307 LKVVETFRDNL
-318 TIIRVPNPSIA
+318 TIIRVPNPSIS

-433 KEELVAIAGRCKI
+433 KEELVAISSLCETEKI
-446 YEEEVWNEK
+446 KWEAEHIE
-455 YPLVPFNMPNCVT
+455 PFQMPNCVT
-468 DVYKNRGGADT
+468 DIYKNRGGADT
-479 QIRIWSYLDLGTMK
+479 QMRIWSYLDLGTMK
-493 RQDYFALDS
+493 RHDYFVTDS
-502 RNEEVKLA
+502 RNEGKTPT
-510 ICPDYTIPFDEE
+510 ICPDYNIPFEEE
-522 DLKKLELCK
+522 DIEKLDLCE

>member
-22 ASKESRVETSDF
+22 ASKEWRVETSDF

-49 LATGKTISK
+49 LATGKTISN

-65 SDKDIIMCIAEHGYI
+65 SDKDLIMCIAEHNYI
-80 PGFEIKNQGWVTDLC
+80 PGFEIKNQGWVTDLY
-95 ESAILTESFEYVFA
+95 ETVSLTDSFEYVFA

-122 YGFKPETFYANPD
+122 YGFDPKNFYVNPND
-135 DNLDDKVLKPEFAG
+135 SLDNKVLKPEFAG
-149 LGAPDILDSVKA
+149 LGAPDILDSIKA
-161 GLTLVGG
+161 DIALIGG

-183 NLENLLNETSETP
+183 NLESLLNETAETP
-196 ECGPPI
+196 EVGPPL
-202 QGDIFSSIIG
+202 QGDLFNAILG
-212 GAITSRLYIR
+212 GAISSRLCIR
-222 SASSGMGKTRASVGD
+222 SASSGLGKTRTSVGD
-237 ACFLAFPLRYD
+237 ACLLAFPLRYD
-248 WTTKQWIEDG
+248 WKLKKWIKDG

-284 GVNES
+284 GVNEAA
-289 LIKRGT
+289 IKRNT
-295 WSERQKDVVYQA
+295 WSQEQKRIVYQA
-307 LKVVKAFKDNL
+307 LKVVETFQDNL
-318 TIIRVPNPSIA
+318 TIIRVPNPSIS

-433 KEELVAIAGRCKI
+433 KEELVAISDLCETEKI
-446 YEEEVWNEK
+446 KWEAEHIE
-455 YPLVPFNMPNCVT
+455 PFQMPNCVT
-468 DVYKNRGGADT
+468 DIYKNRGGADT
-479 QIRIWSYLDLGTMK
+479 QMRIWSYLDLGTMK
-493 RQDYFALDS
+493 RHDYFVTDS
-502 RNEEVKLA
+502 RNEGKTPT
-510 ICPDYTIPFDEE
+510 ICPDYNIPFEEE
-522 DLKKLELCK
+522 DIEKLDLCE

>member
-1 MPNFQTEQLLL
+1 MPNLGTEQLLL
-12 LHYIKNIMRL
+12 THYAKNIMLL
-22 ASKESRVETSDF
+22 AAKERRVDYHDF
-34 HKPEYAAIYKALKTI
+34 KKPEYRAIYRALTVM
-49 LATGKTISK
+49 LVTGLSTSE
-58 NGQVTSP
+58 NGQVESP
-65 SDKDIIMCIAEHGYI
+65 SYEEVSVCIRDHDYLPNHNLKDQTWLGDFYHNLDIS
-80 PGFEIKNQGWVTDLC
+80 Q
-95 ESAILTESFEYVFA
+95 SFEYA
-109 DFKRQSLVEKLVK
+109 LGEFKRQLLIEKLIK
-122 YGFKPETFYANPD
+122 DGGFKGETFYSNYSENAD
-135 DNLDDKVLKPEFAG
+135 ELTLKPEFISLSA
-149 LGAPDILDSVKA
+149 ADIVDTVKSKVS
-161 GLTLVGG
+161 LVSG
-168 EFSRK
+168 EFVRN

-183 NLENLLNETSETP
+183 NLESLLDATAETP
-196 ECGPPI
+196 EVGPSL
-202 QGDIFSSIIG
+202 QGIYFNAILG
-212 GAITSRLYIR
+212 GAISSRLCIR
-222 SASSGMGKTRASVGD
+222 SASSGMGKTRAAVGD
-237 ACFLAFPLRYD
+237 ACLLAFPLHYD
-248 WTTKQWIEDG
+248 WKLKRWIKEG

-284 GVNES
+284 GVNEAA
-289 LIKRGT
+289 IKRNT
-295 WSERQKDVVYQA
+295 WSQEQKRIVYQA
-307 LKVVKAFKDNL
+307 LKVVETFQDNL
-318 TIIRVPNPSIA
+318 TIIRVPNPSIS

-337 QVILKKI
+337 QAILKKI

-433 KEELVAIAGRCKI
+433 KEELIGINDLCEAEKI
-446 YEEEVWNEK
+446 KWEAEHIE
-455 YPLVPFNMPNCVT
+455 PFQMPNCVT

-479 QIRIWSYLDLGTMK
+479 QMRIWSYLDLGTMK
-493 RQDYFALDS
+493 RHDYFVTDS
-502 RNEEVKLA
+502 RNEGKTPT
-510 ICPDYTIPFDEE
+510 ICPDYKIPLEEE
-522 DLKKLELCK
+522 DIEKLNLCE
-531 KELNN
+531 KELNE

>member
-22 ASKESRVETSDF
+22 ASKEWRVETSDF

-49 LATGKTISK
+49 LATGKTISN

-65 SDKDIIMCIAEHGYI
+65 SDKDLIMCIAEHNYI
-80 PGFEIKNQGWVTDLC
+80 PGFEIKNQGWITDLY
-95 ESAILTESFEYVFA
+95 ETVSLTDSFEYVFA

-122 YGFKPETFYANPD
+122 YGLDPKNFYVNPN
-135 DNLDDKVLKPEFAG
+135 DNLDNKVLKPEFAG
-149 LGAPDILDSVKA
+149 LGASDILDSIKA
-161 GLTLVGG
+161 DIALIGG

-183 NLENLLNETSETP
+183 NLESLLNETAETP
-196 ECGPPI
+196 EVGPPL
-202 QGDIFSSIIG
+202 QGDLFNAILG
-212 GAITSRLYIR
+212 GAISSRLCIR
-222 SASSGMGKTRASVGD
+222 SASSGLGKTRTSVGD
-237 ACFLAFPLRYD
+237 ACLLAFPLRYD
-248 WTTKQWIEDG
+248 WKLKKWIKYG

-284 GVNES
+284 GVNEAA
-289 LIKRGT
+289 IKRNT
-295 WSERQKDVVYQA
+295 WSQEQKRIVYQA
-307 LKVVKAFKDNL
+307 LKVVETFQDNL
-318 TIIRVPNPSIA
+318 TIIRVPNPSIS

-433 KEELVAIAGRCKI
+433 KEELVAISGLCETEKI
-446 YEEEVWNEK
+446 KWEAEHIE
-455 YPLVPFNMPNCVT
+455 PFQMPNCVT
-468 DVYKNRGGADT
+468 DIYKNRGGADT
-479 QIRIWSYLDLGTMK
+479 QMRIWSYLDLGTMK
-493 RQDYFALDS
+493 RHDYFVTDS
-502 RNEEVKLA
+502 RNEGKTPT
-510 ICPDYTIPFDEE
+510 ICPDYDIPFEEE
-522 DLKKLELCK
+522 DIEKLDLCE

>member
-22 ASKESRVETSDF
+22 ASKEWRVETSDF

-49 LATGKTISK
+49 LATGKTISN

-65 SDKDIIMCIAEHGYI
+65 SDKDLIMCIAEHNYI
-80 PGFEIKNQGWVTDLC
+80 PGFEIKNQGWITDLY
-95 ESAILTESFEYVFA
+95 ETVSLTDSFEYVFA

-122 YGFKPETFYANPD
+122 YGLDPKNFYVNPN
-135 DNLDDKVLKPEFAG
+135 DNLDNKVLKPEFAG
-149 LGAPDILDSVKA
+149 LGASDILDSIKA
-161 GLTLVGG
+161 DIALIGG

-183 NLENLLNETSETP
+183 NLESLLNETAETP
-196 ECGPPI
+196 EVGPPL
-202 QGDIFSSIIG
+202 QGDLFNAILG
-212 GAITSRLYIR
+212 GAISSRLCIR
-222 SASSGMGKTRASVGD
+222 SASSGLGKTRTSVGD
-237 ACFLAFPLRYD
+237 ACLLAFPLRYD
-248 WTTKQWIEDG
+248 WKLKKWIKDG

-284 GVNES
+284 GVNEAA
-289 LIKRGT
+289 IKRNT
-295 WSERQKDVVYQA
+295 WSQEQKRIVYQA
-307 LKVVKAFKDNL
+307 LKVVETFQDNL
-318 TIIRVPNPSIA
+318 TIIRVPNPSIS

-433 KEELVAIAGRCKI
+433 KEELVAISGLCETEKI
-446 YEEEVWNEK
+446 KWEAEHIE
-455 YPLVPFNMPNCVT
+455 PFQMPNCVT
-468 DVYKNRGGADT
+468 DIYKNRGGADT
-479 QIRIWSYLDLGTMK
+479 QMRIWSYLDLGTMK
-493 RQDYFALDS
+493 RHDYFVTDS
-502 RNEEVKLA
+502 RNEGKTPT
-510 ICPDYTIPFDEE
+510 ICPDYDIPFEEE
-522 DLKKLELCK
+522 DIEKLDLCE

>member
-22 ASKESRVETSDF
+22 ASKEWRVETSDF

-49 LATGKTISK
+49 LATGKTISN

-65 SDKDIIMCIAEHGYI
+65 SDKDLIMCIAEHNYI
-80 PGFEIKNQGWVTDLC
+80 PGFEIKNQGWITDLC
-95 ESAILTESFEYVFA
+95 ETVSLTDSFEYVFA

-122 YGFKPETFYANPD
+122 YGLDPKNFYVNPND
-135 DNLDDKVLKPEFAG
+135 SLDNKVLKPEFAG
-149 LGAPDILDSVKA
+149 LGAPDILDSIKA
-161 GLTLVGG
+161 DIALVGG

-183 NLENLLNETSETP
+183 NLESLLNETAETP
-196 ECGPPI
+196 EVGPPL
-202 QGDIFSSIIG
+202 QGDLFNAILG
-212 GAITSRLYIR
+212 GAISSRLCIR
-222 SASSGMGKTRASVGD
+222 SASSGLGKTRTSVGD
-237 ACFLAFPLRYD
+237 ACLLAFPLRYD
-248 WTTKQWIEDG
+248 WKLKRWIKDG

-284 GVNES
+284 GVNEAA
-289 LIKRGT
+289 IKRNT
-295 WSERQKDVVYQA
+295 WSQEQKRIVYQA
-307 LKVVKAFKDNL
+307 LKVVEIFQDNL
-318 TIIRVPNPSIA
+318 TIIRVPNPSIS

-433 KEELVAIAGRCKI
+433 KEELVAISGLCETEKI
-446 YEEEVWNEK
+446 KWESEHIE
-455 YPLVPFNMPNCVT
+455 PFQMPNCVT
-468 DVYKNRGGADT
+468 DIYKNRGGADT
-479 QIRIWSYLDLGTMK
+479 QMRIWSYLDLGTMK
-493 RQDYFALDS
+493 RHDYFVTDS
-502 RNEEVKLA
+502 RNEGKTPT
-510 ICPDYTIPFDEE
+510 ICPDYDIPFEEE
-522 DLKKLELCK
+522 DLVKRDLCE